1 MKHFFTLMLAMVMS
15 TMTAMATDYTDNL
28 IITVDGGKPTTV
40 NDVKIT
46 VTQQENEKYSFSLKN
61 FSFAGLKVGDI
72 ELNDI
77 EGQEKDGIITLNVPE
92 TNIKVKNPA
101 IGTGTLINTLGGIN
115 FSMTAKISN
124 VTNKMYADMT
134 MKAMRQNIK
143 AIYGDENNIITTGI
157 NKPQTV
163 TLPNGINAIYNLAG
177 QQVSSMAS
185 GNVYIVKTT
194 DGKTKKVVKK

>member
-46 VTQQENEKYSFSLKN
+46 VTQQENEKYSFSLKD

-101 IGTGTLINTLGGIN
+101 FGIGTTINAAGGIN
-115 FSMTAKISN
+115 FSMTSKISN

-134 MKAMRQNIK
+134 MKAMGQNIK
-143 AIYGDENNIITTGI
+143 AIYGDEKNITTGI
-157 NKPQTV
+157 KKPQAT
-163 TLPNGINAIYNLAG
+163 TKANNATSIFTLAG
-177 QQVSSMAS
+177 QQVSSMTS

-194 DGKTKKVVKK
+194 DGKTKKVIKK

>member
-46 VTQQENEKYSFSLKN
+46 VTQQENEKYSFSLKD

-101 IGTGTLINTLGGIN
+101 FGIGTAINAAGGIN
-115 FSMTAKISN
+115 FSMTSKISN

-134 MKAMRQNIK
+134 MKAMGQNIK
-143 AIYGDENNIITTGI
+143 AIYGDEKNITTGI
-157 NKPQTV
+157 K
-163 TLPNGINAIYNLAG
+163 TLQATTKANNATSIFTLAG
-177 QQVSSMAS
+177 QQVSSMTS

-194 DGKTKKVVKK
+194 DGKTKKVIKK

>member
-15 TMTAMATDYTDNL
+15 TMTAMATDYTDDL
-28 IITVDGGKPTTV
+28 IITVDGGNPTTV

-61 FSFAGLKVGDI
+61 FSFAGTKVGDI

-92 TNIKVKNPA
+92 TKIKIKNSAFGLGTNIN
-101 IGTGTLINTLGGIN
+101 LFGGIN

-134 MKAMRQNIK
+134 MKAIKQNIK
-143 AIYGDENNIITTGI
+143 AIYGEEKNITTGI
-157 NKPQTV
+157 KAPQAT
-163 TLPNGINAIYNLAG
+163 TKANNATSIFTLAG
-177 QQVSSMAS
+177 QQVSSMTS

-194 DGKTKKVVKK
+194 DGKTKKVIKK

>member
-1 MKHFFTLMLAMVMS
+1 MKKLFTLLFVIIAS
-15 TMTAMATDYTDNL
+15 AMTAMATDYTDNL
-28 IITVDGGKPTTV
+28 IITIDNGKPTTV

-61 FSFAGLKVGDI
+61 FSFAGKKVGDI

-92 TNIKVKNPA
+92 TKINVKNPA
-101 IGTGTLINTLGGIN
+101 LGIGTTINILGGIK

-134 MKAMRQNIK
+134 MKAIGQNIK
-143 AIYGDENNIITTGI
+143 AIYGDEKNITTGI
-157 NKPQTV
+157 SNLPVSNDNEKEEIFNLQGQRISEAKP
-163 TLPNGINAIYNLAG
+163 G
-177 QQVSSMAS
+177 QVVIMKKGGKA
-185 GNVYIVKTT
+185 VKVL
-194 DGKTKKVVKK
+194 K

>member
-61 FSFAGLKVGDI
+61 FSFAGTKVGDI

-92 TNIKVKNPA
+92 TKIKIKNPA
-101 IGTGTLINTLGGIN
+101 LGLGTTINLFGGIN

-134 MKAMRQNIK
+134 MKAIKQNIK
-143 AIYGDENNIITTGI
+143 AIYGDEKNITTGI
-157 NKPQTV
+157 KAPQAT
-163 TLPNGINAIYNLAG
+163 TKANNATSIFTLAG
-177 QQVSSMAS
+177 QQVSSMTS

>member
-15 TMTAMATDYTDNL
+15 TVTAMATDYTDNL
-28 IITVDGGKPTTV
+28 IVTVDGGNPTTV

-61 FSFAGLKVGDI
+61 FSFAGTKVGDI

-92 TNIKVKNPA
+92 TKIRIKNPA
-101 IGTGTLINTLGGIN
+101 LGIGTTINFLGGIK

-134 MKAMRQNIK
+134 MKAMAQNIK
-143 AIYGDENNIITTGI
+143 AIYGDEKNITTGI
-157 NKPQTV
+157 KAPQAT
-163 TLPNGINAIYNLAG
+163 TKANNATSIFTLAG
-177 QQVSSMAS
+177 QQISSMTS
-185 GNVYIVKTT
+185 GNVSIVKTT
-194 DGKTKKVVKK
+194 DGKTKKVIKK

>member
-15 TMTAMATDYTDNL
+15 TVTAMATDYTDNL
-28 IITVDGGKPTTV
+28 IVTVDGGNPTTV

-61 FSFAGLKVGDI
+61 FSFAGTKVGDI

-92 TNIKVKNPA
+92 TKIRIKKPA
-101 IGTGTLINTLGGIN
+101 LGIGTTINFLGGIK

-134 MKAMRQNIK
+134 MKAMAQNIK
-143 AIYGDENNIITTGI
+143 AIYGDEKNITTGI
-157 NKPQTV
+157 KAPQAT
-163 TLPNGINAIYNLAG
+163 TKANNATSIFTLAG
-177 QQVSSMAS
+177 QQISSMTS

-194 DGKTKKVVKK
+194 DGKTKKVIKK

>member
-1 MKHFFTLMLAMVMS
+1 MLAMVMS

-46 VTQQENEKYSFSLKN
+46 VTQQENEKYSFSLKD

-134 MKAMRQNIK
+134 MKAMKQNIK
-143 AIYGDENNIITTGI
+143 AIYGDENNIIATGI

-177 QQVSSMAS
+177 QQVSSMTS

-194 DGKTKKVVKK
+194 DGKTKKAIKK

>member
-1 MKHFFTLMLAMVMS
+1 MKKLFTLLFVIIAS
-15 TMTAMATDYTDNL
+15 AMTAMATDYTDNL
-28 IITVDGGKPTTV
+28 IITIDNGKPTTV

-61 FSFAGLKVGDI
+61 FSFAGKKVGDI

-92 TNIKVKNPA
+92 TKINVKNPA
-101 IGTGTLINTLGGIN
+101 LGIGTTINILGGIK

-134 MKAMRQNIK
+134 MKAIGQNIK
-143 AIYGDENNIITTGI
+143 AIYGDEKNITTGI
-157 NKPQTV
+157 SNLPVSNDNEKEEIFNLQGQRISEAKP
-163 TLPNGINAIYNLAG
+163 G
-177 QQVSSMAS
+177 QVVIEKR
-185 GNVYIVKTT
+185 G
-194 DGKTKKVVKK
+194 GKAVKVVK

>member
-15 TMTAMATDYTDNL
+15 TMAAMATDYTDNL

-61 FSFAGLKVGDI
+61 FSFAGQKVGDI

-92 TNIKVKNPA
+92 TQIKVKNPA
-101 IGTGTLINTLGGIN
+101 FGIGTTINLFGGIN

-134 MKAMRQNIK
+134 MKAIKQNIK
-143 AIYGDENNIITTGI
+143 AIYGDEKNITTGI
-157 NKPQTV
+157 KAPQAT
-163 TLPNGINAIYNLAG
+163 TKANNATSIFTLAG
-177 QQVSSMAS
+177 QQVSSMTS

-194 DGKTKKVVKK
+194 DGKIKKVIKK

>member
-1 MKHFFTLMLAMVMS
+1 MKKLFTLLFVIIAS
-15 TMTAMATDYTDNL
+15 AMTAMATDYTDNL
-28 IITVDGGKPTTV
+28 IVTVDGGNPTTV

-61 FSFAGLKVGDI
+61 FSFAGTKVGDI

-92 TNIKVKNPA
+92 TIIKIKNPA
-101 IGTGTLINTLGGIN
+101 FGIGTTINLFGGIN

-134 MKAMRQNIK
+134 MKAIKQNIK
-143 AIYGDENNIITTGI
+143 AIYGDEKNITTGI
-157 NKPQTV
+157 SN
-163 TLPNGINAIYNLAG
+163 LPVDNTNDKVELYNLQG
-177 QQVSSMAS
+177 QRISKAKPGQVVIMKK
-185 GNVYIVKTT
+185 G
-194 DGKTKKVVKK
+194 GKAVKVVK

>member
-15 TMTAMATDYTDNL
+15 TMAAMATDYTDNL

-92 TNIKVKNPA
+92 TKIKVKNPA
-101 IGTGTLINTLGGIN
+101 FGIGTTINAAGGIN
-115 FSMTAKISN
+115 FSMTSKISN

-134 MKAMRQNIK
+134 MKAMGQNIK
-143 AIYGDENNIITTGI
+143 AIYGDEKNITTGI
-157 NKPQTV
+157 KTPQAT
-163 TLPNGINAIYNLAG
+163 TKANNATSIFTLAG
-177 QQVSSMAS
+177 QQVSSMTS

-194 DGKTKKVVKK
+194 D

>member
-1 MKHFFTLMLAMVMS
+1 MKKLFTLLFVIIAS
-15 TMTAMATDYTDNL
+15 AMTAMATDYTDNL
-28 IITVDGGKPTTV
+28 IITVDGGNPTTV

-61 FSFAGLKVGDI
+61 FSFAGTKVGDI

-92 TNIKVKNPA
+92 TKIKVKNPA
-101 IGTGTLINTLGGIN
+101 LGIGTNINFWGGIK

-124 VTNKMYADMT
+124 VNNKMYADMT

-143 AIYGDENNIITTGI
+143 AIYGDEKNITTGI
-157 NKPQTV
+157 SN
-163 TLPNGINAIYNLAG
+163 LPVDNTNDKVELYNLQG
-177 QQVSSMAS
+177 QRISEAKPGQV
-185 GNVYIVKTT
+185 VIVKKG
-194 DGKTKKVVKK
+194 GKAVKVVK

>member
-28 IITVDGGKPTTV
+28 IITVDGGKPKTV

-46 VTQQENEKYSFSLKN
+46 VTQQENEKYSFSLKD

-77 EGQEKDGIITLNVPE
+77 EGQEKDGIITLNVPK
-92 TNIKVKNPA
+92 NDIKVKNPA
-101 IGTGTLINTLGGIN
+101 IGTGTLINMLGGIN

-134 MKAMRQNIK
+134 MKAMGQSIK
-143 AIYGDENNIITTGI
+143 AIYGDEKNITTGI
-157 NKPQTV
+157 KAPQAT
-163 TLPNGINAIYNLAG
+163 TKANNATSIFTLAG
-177 QQVSSMAS
+177 QQVSSMTS

-194 DGKTKKVVKK
+194 DGKTKKVIKK

>member
-46 VTQQENEKYSFSLKN
+46 VTQQENEKYSFSLKD

-101 IGTGTLINTLGGIN
+101 FGIETTINAAGGIN
-115 FSMTAKISN
+115 FSMTSKISN

-134 MKAMRQNIK
+134 MKAMGQNIK
-143 AIYGDENNIITTGI
+143 AIYGDEKNITTGI
-157 NKPQTV
+157 K
-163 TLPNGINAIYNLAG
+163 TLQATTKANNATSIFTLAG
-177 QQVSSMAS
+177 QQVSSMTS

-194 DGKTKKVVKK
+194 DGKTKKVIKK

>member
-1 MKHFFTLMLAMVMS
+1 MKHFFTLMLAMVMN

-46 VTQQENEKYSFSLKN
+46 VTQQENEKYSFSLKD

-92 TNIKVKNPA
+92 TKIKVKNPA
-101 IGTGTLINTLGGIN
+101 FGIGTTINAAGGIN
-115 FSMTAKISN
+115 FSMTSKISN

-134 MKAMRQNIK
+134 MKAMGQNIK
-143 AIYGDENNIITTGI
+143 AIYGDEKNITTGI
-157 NKPQTV
+157 K
-163 TLPNGINAIYNLAG
+163 TLQATTKANNATSIFTLAG
-177 QQVSSMAS
+177 QQVSSMTS
-185 GNVYIVKTT
+185 SNVYIVKTT
-194 DGKTKKVVKK
+194 DGKTKKVIKK

>member
-1 MKHFFTLMLAMVMS
+1 MKKLFTLLFVIIAS
-15 TMTAMATDYTDNL
+15 AMTAMATDYTDNL
-28 IITVDGGKPTTV
+28 IITVDGGNPTTV

-61 FSFAGLKVGDI
+61 FSFAGTKVGDI

-92 TNIKVKNPA
+92 TKIKVKNPA
-101 IGTGTLINTLGGIN
+101 LGIGTTINLLGGID

-124 VTNKMYADMT
+124 VNNKMYADMT

-143 AIYGDENNIITTGI
+143 AIYGDEKNITTGI
-157 NKPQTV
+157 SN
-163 TLPNGINAIYNLAG
+163 LPVDNTNDKVELYNLQG
-177 QQVSSMAS
+177 QRISEAKPGQV
-185 GNVYIVKTT
+185 VIVKKG
-194 DGKTKKVVKK
+194 GKAVKVVK

>member
-46 VTQQENEKYSFSLKN
+46 VTQQENEKYSFSLKD

-101 IGTGTLINTLGGIN
+101 FGIGTTINAAGGIN
-115 FSMTAKISN
+115 FSMTSKISN

-134 MKAMRQNIK
+134 MKAMGQNIK
-143 AIYGDENNIITTGI
+143 AIYGDEKNITTGI
-157 NKPQTV
+157 K
-163 TLPNGINAIYNLAG
+163 TLQATTKANNATSIFTLAG
-177 QQVSSMAS
+177 QQVSSMTS

-194 DGKTKKVVKK
+194 DGKIKKVIKK

>member
-28 IITVDGGKPTTV
+28 IITVDGGNPTTV

-61 FSFAGLKVGDI
+61 FSFAGTKVGDI

-92 TNIKVKNPA
+92 TKIEIKNPA
-101 IGTGTLINTLGGIN
+101 FGLGTTINLFGGIN

-134 MKAMRQNIK
+134 MKAIKQNIK
-143 AIYGDENNIITTGI
+143 AIYGEEKNITTGI
-157 NKPQTV
+157 KAPQAT
-163 TLPNGINAIYNLAG
+163 TKANNATSIFTLAG
-177 QQVSSMAS
+177 QQVSSMTS

-194 DGKTKKVVKK
+194 DGKTKKVIKK

>member
-46 VTQQENEKYSFSLKN
+46 VTQQENEKYSFSLKD
-61 FSFAGLKVGDI
+61 FSFAGQKVGDI

-92 TNIKVKNPA
+92 TKIKVKNPA
-101 IGTGTLINTLGGIN
+101 FGIGTSINFLGGIK

-124 VTNKMYADMT
+124 VNNKMYADMT
-134 MKAMRQNIK
+134 MKAMGQNIK
-143 AIYGDENNIITTGI
+143 AIYGDEKNITTGI
-157 NKPQTV
+157 KAPQAT
-163 TLPNGINAIYNLAG
+163 TKANNATSIFTLAG
-177 QQVSSMAS
+177 QQVSSMTS

-194 DGKTKKVVKK
+194 DGKTKKVIKK

>member
-1 MKHFFTLMLAMVMS
+1 MKKLFTLLFVIIAS
-15 TMTAMATDYTDNL
+15 AMTAMATDYTDNL
-28 IITVDGGKPTTV
+28 IITIDNGEPTTV

-61 FSFAGLKVGDI
+61 FSFAGTKVGDI

-92 TNIKVKNPA
+92 TKIHVKNPA
-101 IGTGTLINTLGGIN
+101 LGIGTTINFFGGIK

-134 MKAMRQNIK
+134 MKAMAQNIK
-143 AIYGDENNIITTGI
+143 AIYGDEKNITTGI
-157 NKPQTV
+157 SN
-163 TLPNGINAIYNLAG
+163 LPVDNTNDKVELYNLQG
-177 QQVSSMAS
+177 QRISEAKPGQVVIEKRGGKA
-185 GNVYIVKTT
+185 VKVL
-194 DGKTKKVVKK
+194 K

>member
-46 VTQQENEKYSFSLKN
+46 VTQQENEKYSFSLKD

-101 IGTGTLINTLGGIN
+101 FGIGTTINAAGGIN
-115 FSMTAKISN
+115 FSMTSKISN

-134 MKAMRQNIK
+134 MKAMGQNIK
-143 AIYGDENNIITTGI
+143 AIYGDEKNITTGI
-157 NKPQTV
+157 K
-163 TLPNGINAIYNLAG
+163 TLQATTKANNATSIFTLAG
-177 QQVSSMAS
+177 QQVSSMTS

-194 DGKTKKVVKK
+194 DGKTKKVIKK

>member
-61 FSFAGLKVGDI
+61 FSFAGMKVGDI

-92 TNIKVKNPA
+92 TKIKVKNPA
-101 IGTGTLINTLGGIN
+101 FGIGTTINIAGGIN
-115 FSMTAKISN
+115 FSMTSKISN
-124 VTNKMYADMT
+124 VNNKMYADMT
-134 MKAMRQNIK
+134 MKAIGQNIK

>member
-46 VTQQENEKYSFSLKN
+46 VTQQENEKYSFSLKD
-61 FSFAGLKVGDI
+61 FSFVGLKVGDI

-134 MKAMRQNIK
+134 MKAMKQNIK
-143 AIYGDENNIITTGI
+143 AIYGDENNIIATGI

-177 QQVSSMAS
+177 QQVSSMTS

-194 DGKTKKVVKK
+194 DGKTKKVIKK

>member
-28 IITVDGGKPTTV
+28 IITVDGGNPTTV

-61 FSFAGLKVGDI
+61 FSFAGTKVGDI

-92 TNIKVKNPA
+92 TKIKVKNPA
-101 IGTGTLINTLGGIN
+101 LGIGTTINFLGGIK

-124 VTNKMYADMT
+124 VNNKMYADMT
-134 MKAMRQNIK
+134 MKAMGQNIK
-143 AIYGDENNIITTGI
+143 AIYGDEKNITTGI
-157 NKPQTV
+157 KAPQAT
-163 TLPNGINAIYNLAG
+163 TKANNATSIFTLAG
-177 QQVSSMAS
+177 QQVSSMTS

>member
-28 IITVDGGKPTTV
+28 IVTVDGGNPTTV

-61 FSFAGLKVGDI
+61 FSFAGTKVGDI

-92 TNIKVKNPA
+92 TKIKIKNPA
-101 IGTGTLINTLGGIN
+101 FGLGTTINLFGGIN

-134 MKAMRQNIK
+134 MKAMAQNIK
-143 AIYGDENNIITTGI
+143 AIYGEEKNITTGI
-157 NKPQTV
+157 KAPQAT
-163 TLPNGINAIYNLAG
+163 TKANNATSIFTLAG
-177 QQVSSMAS
+177 QQVSSMTS

-194 DGKTKKVVKK
+194 DGKTKKVIKK

>member
-1 MKHFFTLMLAMVMS
+1 MKKLFTLLFVIIAS
-15 TMTAMATDYTDNL
+15 AMTAMATDYTDNL
-28 IITVDGGKPTTV
+28 IITVDGGNPTTV

-61 FSFAGLKVGDI
+61 FSFAGTKVGDI

-101 IGTGTLINTLGGIN
+101 LGIGTTINFFGGIK

-124 VTNKMYADMT
+124 VNNKMYADMT

-143 AIYGDENNIITTGI
+143 AIYGDEKNITTGI
-157 NKPQTV
+157 SN
-163 TLPNGINAIYNLAG
+163 LPVDNTNDKVELYNLQG
-177 QQVSSMAS
+177 QRISEAKPGQVVIEKR
-185 GNVYIVKTT
+185 G
-194 DGKTKKVVKK
+194 GKAVKVVK

>member
-61 FSFAGLKVGDI
+61 FSFAGTKVGDI

-92 TNIKVKNPA
+92 TKIKVKNPA
-101 IGTGTLINTLGGIN
+101 LGIGTTINNLGGIK

-134 MKAMRQNIK
+134 MKAMAQNIK
-143 AIYGDENNIITTGI
+143 AIYGDEKNITTGI
-157 NKPQTV
+157 KAPQAT
-163 TLPNGINAIYNLAG
+163 TKANNATSIFTLAG
-177 QQVSSMAS
+177 QQVSSMTS

-194 DGKTKKVVKK
+194 DGKTKKVIKK

>member
-46 VTQQENEKYSFSLKN
+46 VTQQENEKYSFSLKD

-101 IGTGTLINTLGGIN
+101 FGIGTTINAAGGIN
-115 FSMTAKISN
+115 FSMTSKISN

-134 MKAMRQNIK
+134 MKAMGQNIK
-143 AIYGDENNIITTGI
+143 AIYGDEKNITTGI
-157 NKPQTV
+157 K
-163 TLPNGINAIYNLAG
+163 TLQATTKANNATSIFTLAG
-177 QQVSSMAS
+177 QQVSSMTS
-185 GNVYIVKTT
+185 GNVYIVKTIE
-194 DGKTKKVVKK
+194 GKTKNVINK

>member
-177 QQVSSMAS
+177 QQVSSMTS

>member
-1 MKHFFTLMLAMVMS
+1 MKKLFTLLFVIIAS
-15 TMTAMATDYTDNL
+15 AMTAMATDYTDNL
-28 IITVDGGKPTTV
+28 IITVDGGNPTTV

-46 VTQQENEKYSFSLKN
+46 VTQQENEKYSFSLKD

-92 TNIKVKNPA
+92 TNIKIKNPSLLIGQA
-101 IGTGTLINTLGGIN
+101 INKKGID

-134 MKAMRQNIK
+134 MKAMAQNIK
-143 AIYGDENNIITTGI
+143 AIYGDEKNITTGI
-157 NKPQTV
+157 SNLPVNNDNEKEEIFNLQGQRISEAKP
-163 TLPNGINAIYNLAG
+163 G
-177 QQVSSMAS
+177 QV
-185 GNVYIVKTT
+185 VIVKKG
-194 DGKTKKVVKK
+194 GKAVKVVK

>member
-1 MKHFFTLMLAMVMS
+1 MKKLFTLLFVIIAS
-15 TMTAMATDYTDNL
+15 AMTAMATDYTDNL
-28 IITVDGGKPTTV
+28 IVTVDGGNPTTV

-61 FSFAGLKVGDI
+61 FSFAGTKVGDI

-92 TNIKVKNPA
+92 TNIKIKNPA
-101 IGTGTLINTLGGIN
+101 FGIGTTINFFGGIN

-134 MKAMRQNIK
+134 MKAIKQNIK
-143 AIYGDENNIITTGI
+143 AIYGDEKNITTGI
-157 NKPQTV
+157 SN
-163 TLPNGINAIYNLAG
+163 LPVDNTNDKVELYNLQG
-177 QQVSSMAS
+177 QRISEAKPGQVVIEKR
-185 GNVYIVKTT
+185 G
-194 DGKTKKVVKK
+194 GKAVKVVK

>member
-28 IITVDGGKPTTV
+28 IITVNGGKPTTV

-61 FSFAGLKVGDI
+61 FSFAGQKVGDI

-92 TNIKVKNPA
+92 TKIKVKNSA
-101 IGTGTLINTLGGIN
+101 FGIGTTINLAGGIN

-124 VTNKMYADMT
+124 VNNKMYADMT
-134 MKAMRQNIK
+134 MKAMGQNIK
-143 AIYGDENNIITTGI
+143 AIYGDEKNITTGI
-157 NKPQTV
+157 KAPQAT
-163 TLPNGINAIYNLAG
+163 TKANNATSIFTLAG
-177 QQVSSMAS
+177 QQVSSMTS

-194 DGKTKKVVKK
+194 DGKTKKVIKK